1 MLSTLFVAWK
11 RQGIVA
17 TSYIAQ
23 GRNPEKHL
31 MHAVASHNYLVV
43 EGDNIQHRVP
53 VVVSPRNLPFCC
65 LTGGEIASTFDNP
78 GAVKLGR
85 CKLIE
90 EIMIG
95 EDRLI
100 HFSGTAM
107 GEACTIVLR
116 GASESPSSH

>member
-1 MLSTLFVAWK
+1 MYEV
-11 RQGIVA
+11 Q
-17 TSYIAQ
+17 
-23 GRNPEKHL
+23 
-31 MHAVASHNYLVV
+31 
-43 EGDNIQHRVP
+43 
-53 VVVSPRNLPFCC
+53 NLLCA
-65 LTGGEIASTFDNP
+65 GGEIASTFDNP

-95 EDRLI
+95 EDKLI

-116 GASESPSSH
+116 GASVFLSPLADLLYHDFFVCLRLFQYQVFVAARRQYWSAVHYTAVVAFLQVAFILSCAGLT